1 MTFPN
6 TDKQK
11 IQLTYIGVLKFPT
24 YTGFSFQFL
33 EICNNKKYILG
44 VNTEVLK
51 YFKSKHF
58 FSFKVVKLLMSHPIK
73 DWDNQDDVSKVVT

>member
-1 MTFPN
+1 MKSPN

-11 IQLTYIGVLKFPT
+11 TQLTYIGVLKFPT

-33 EICNNKKYILG
+33 EICNNNKYILG

-51 YFKSKHF
+51 YLKSKSF
-58 FSFKVVKLLMSHPIK
+58 FSFM
-73 DWDNQDDVSKVVT
+73 